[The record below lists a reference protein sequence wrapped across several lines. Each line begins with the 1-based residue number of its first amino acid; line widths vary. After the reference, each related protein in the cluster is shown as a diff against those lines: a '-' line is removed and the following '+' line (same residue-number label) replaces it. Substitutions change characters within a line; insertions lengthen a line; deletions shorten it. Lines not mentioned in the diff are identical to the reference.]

1 MVRTRPL
8 TNNISDFLLM
18 VLNRVRVIRK
28 WGARLQVF
36 VYLDLVAL
44 LLIIVDGVNG
54 LFHLAQHQVAVTIV
68 GLFQT
73 DADVSNNSSVYIET
87 AALGHT

>member
-1 MVRTRPL
+1 
-8 TNNISDFLLM
+8 M